1 MPALVS
7 MLAGLG
13 GAQQHLYSLAASPAH
28 IGCLRH
34 FQSIKRRVV
43 HLLLAE
49 LPHIALLRTSI
60 LLDVVGDPRYL
71 AAIQVTILNDVL
83 ELHLFVSDIDRWVQ

>member
-1 MPALVS
+1 M
-7 MLAGLG
+7 
-13 GAQQHLYSLAASPAH
+13 
-28 IGCLRH
+28 
-34 FQSIKRRVV
+34 V